1 MWKQRNWT
9 VIFSEELKHAERVFS
24 RTSVSQPVE
33 TFLKYVCVR
42 RDKATVFL
50 SWHSAEQHY
59 VCLIHSPQ
67 TVLCR
72 TRSCCGLFTGWDQ
85 FKSEFSVQRASCAS
99 VTSCF
104 LPLLHKS
111 IKTLNHSLKSDDLLS
126 VFKVRQSGP
135 IKNPHWFCRVKLNFS
150 CVLEL
155 QARWLLARHWIHT
168 FPFHSFN
175 HKLIDLFMVLSRW
188 IKTVF
193 FLYSFHLSSESVI
206 SWIKMRNEN
215 HPLIFRGTFVQK
227 CKTKY
232 FI

>member
-1 MWKQRNWT
+1 MWFSQRSSNMLS
-9 VIFSEELKHAERVFS
+9 VCSAGRAFLS
-24 RTSVSQPVE
+24 RLRHSWSMCVCGETRPLCSFHGIQQSNIMSVS
-33 TFLKYVCVR
+33 F
-42 RDKATVFL
+42 TVHKPFC
-50 SWHSAEQHY
+50 AE
-59 VCLIHSPQ
+59 PGP
-67 TVLCR
+67 
-72 TRSCCGLFTGWDQ
+72 GLFTGWDQ
-85 FKSEFSVQRASCAS
+85 IKSEFSVQRASCAS

-193 FLYSFHLSSESVI
+193 F
-206 SWIKMRNEN
+206 
-215 HPLIFRGTFVQK
+215 PL
-227 CKTKY
+227 
-232 FI
+232 